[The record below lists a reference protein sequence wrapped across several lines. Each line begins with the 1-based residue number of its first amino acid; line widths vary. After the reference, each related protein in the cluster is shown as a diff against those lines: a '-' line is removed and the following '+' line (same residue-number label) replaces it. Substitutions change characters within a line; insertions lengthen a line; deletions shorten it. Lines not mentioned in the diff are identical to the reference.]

1 MLRLFLI
8 GIFIW
13 TISVGVAQNSNL
25 STSSKKAAKLYTEAA
40 SLMRFRNF
48 DQAIEKLMLALKKDP
63 DFVEAHSR
71 LANCYQLFRD
81 VEKEKFHLLQVVR
94 LAGDNPRFINSYLN
108 LAELQFNSGQY
119 NSADSLL
126 NDYLKSAR
134 PNKRLQERIN
144 RLAAN
149 IDFALKGIETPLN
162 IEPSVLPAPINEF
175 AMQYFPVL
183 TADEQTLFFTRREGF
198 NASYDED
205 IYVSQWNESG
215 GWSIPESISDN
226 INSPANEGTCTIS
239 ANGRLLIFTSCS
251 TGRPSYGRCD
261 LYICYKIGDNW
272 SEPKNMGSTIN
283 SRSWDSQPSLSAD
296 GRTLYFVSDR
306 RGGFGQRDIYVSNF
320 VEGNGWSQARNLGP
334 SVNTSQDEV
343 SPFIHANG
351 HTLYFSSTGYEGFG
365 GFDLFYVKR
374 ELNGWSKPKNV
385 GYPINTHENQISFSI
400 NSIGSKG
407 YYAVDE
413 NKDGDQES
421 KLFQIDIKDEIG
433 VDEKSLVL
441 KGNIIDAETRK
452 PLEANIELINTSTN
466 EHLFRFK
473 SDGITGEYLALL
485 NDDATYAL
493 YVEKQGYLFE
503 SRSFQ
508 IKNILNLRVKE
519 IDFELQPIKKNATV
533 ILNNIYFDFNS
544 YELRPDSQAEI
555 EKIVHFLDNNPQLKL
570 EIQGHTDN
578 VGQDSY
584 NKQLSMN
591 RAEAVYN
598 GLISSGISSER
609 ITFKGFGSLQ
619 PIANNSTEEGR
630 QENRRIELVIR

>member
-1 MLRLFLI
+1 MLRLFII
-8 GIFIW
+8 GILIW
-13 TISVGVAQNSNL
+13 TVNASVAQNGNL

-48 DQAIEKLMLALKKDP
+48 DEAIEKLMLALKKDP
-63 DFVEAHSR
+63 DFIEAHSR
-71 LANCYQLFRD
+71 LATCYQLFRD
-81 VEKEKFHLLQVVR
+81 IEKEKYHLLQVVR

-134 PNKRLQERIN
+134 PNKRLQERVN

-149 IDFALKGIETPLN
+149 IDFALKGIETPLD

-261 LYICYKIGDNW
+261 LYVCYKIGDNW

-306 RGGFGQRDIYVSNF
+306 RGGLGQRDIYVSNF

-334 SVNTSQDEV
+334 SVNTPQDEV

-421 KLFQIDIKDEIG
+421 KLFQIDINDEIG

-519 IDFELQPIKKNATV
+519 IDFELQPIKKDATV

-555 EKIVHFLDNNPQLKL
+555 EKIVHFLDKNPQLKL

-619 PIANNSTEEGR
+619 PIANNSSEEGR
-630 QENRRIELVIR
+630 QKNRRIEVRIF